1 MPSNHTH
8 HLYKQA
14 HPLIRKILEL
24 EIEKRLF
31 AQKYPNLF
39 SELLIF
45 RDKFSSE
52 LKNWLFAYYLR
63 CAEANEK
70 NHEIDQKTK
79 EKAMHDYINE
89 VFNIIKINELSITY
103 LQINDLQISKE
114 NLETYYINEKLF
126 RDFLTPYADDFKKI
140 FSAHSGESPEINL
153 LEKYNF
159 TDLLSNNCLL
169 NFLRDVI
176 DISLTYPYLTE
187 AKLGLNQELLISHMK
202 MFLLY
207 KYHSPL
213 GMNNL
218 QSYMETMQ
226 FTEDDK
232 NHTSSLMIQITVD
245 AKPINWSELLS
256 QIMFK
261 YLDQKI
267 RLDKLNTSNDNE
279 YKSSFLGGRE
289 HKEIFNILDQL
300 DALNNAKAISDR
312 YDALLKN
319 LICLIIYD
327 LDTECSKNLNNRVM
341 EKLMS
346 LDDLCP
352 NYSRFQFK
360 SDSIN
365 NFDGQ
370 EIPSEYKEY
379 YQPLKLTATHTTT
392 KLLEKINLEVPYKLP
407 ESTTTMKT
415 VPSYTIKR
423 GYIMEE
429 YKKFKLNF

>member
-1 MPSNHTH
+1 M
-8 HLYKQA
+8 
-14 HPLIRKILEL
+14 
-24 EIEKRLF
+24 
-31 AQKYPNLF
+31 
-39 SELLIF
+39 
-45 RDKFSSE
+45 
-52 LKNWLFAYYLR
+52 
-63 CAEANEK
+63 
-70 NHEIDQKTK
+70 
-79 EKAMHDYINE
+79 
-89 VFNIIKINELSITY
+89 
-103 LQINDLQISKE
+103 
-114 NLETYYINEKLF
+114 
-126 RDFLTPYADDFKKI
+126 TPYADDFKKI

-187 AKLGLNQELLISHMK
+187 AKLGLNQELLVSYMK

-267 RLDKLNTSNDNE
+267 RLDKLNTSNYND
-279 YKSSFLGGRE
+279 YKASFLGSRE

-300 DALNNAKAISDR
+300 DALNNAKATSDR
-312 YDALLKN
+312 YDSFIKN

-327 LDTECSKNLNNRVM
+327 LEMTCPENLINRVM

-352 NYSRFQFK
+352 NYSRFQFN
-360 SDSIN
+360 SDPIN
-365 NFDGQ
+365 NFDGR

-379 YQPLKLTATHTTT
+379 YQPLKLKEAP
-392 KLLEKINLEVPYKLP
+392 KKKELLKKIILQVPYKLP
-407 ESTTTMKT
+407 ESKTMT
-415 VPSYTIKR
+415 EVPFYTIKR
-423 GYIMEE
+423 NYIMDE
-429 YKKFKLNF
+429 YKKFKLKFFK

>member
-24 EIEKRLF
+24 EIEKRLL
-31 AQKYPNLF
+31 AKKYPNLF

-45 RDKFSSE
+45 RDKFSSD

-79 EKAMHDYINE
+79 EKAIHDYINE

-140 FSAHSGESPEINL
+140 FFAHSGESPEINL

-176 DISLTYPYLTE
+176 DISLTYTYLTKV
-187 AKLGLNQELLISHMK
+187 KLGLNQELLISYMK

-207 KYHSPL
+207 EYHSPL

-267 RLDKLNTSNDNE
+267 RLDKLNTSNYND
-279 YKSSFLGGRE
+279 YKASFLGSRE

-300 DALNNAKAISDR
+300 DASNNAKAASDR
-312 YDALLKN
+312 YDSLIKN
-319 LICLIIYD
+319 LICTRI
-327 LDTECSKNLNNRVM
+327 
-341 EKLMS
+341 
-346 LDDLCP
+346 
-352 NYSRFQFK
+352 
-360 SDSIN
+360 
-365 NFDGQ
+365 
-370 EIPSEYKEY
+370 
-379 YQPLKLTATHTTT
+379 
-392 KLLEKINLEVPYKLP
+392 
-407 ESTTTMKT
+407 ST
-415 VPSYTIKR
+415 
-423 GYIMEE
+423 
-429 YKKFKLNF
+429 F